1 MLVDASHDKVSGTR
15 RPRHIRRFH
24 VPEEGCRTKL
34 YPTTDEKHH
43 TPWKEHGSRIQEKR
57 VFRVGGGARVKA
69 SRMNTACSATFGD
82 QMNAMGFT
90 QVPTTGIRRPNY
102 GLWVALCG
110 PALRTPGLV

>member
-82 QMNAMGFT
+82 QMMPWVSPRSRLLGSGARIM
-90 QVPTTGIRRPNY
+90 VY
-102 GLWVALCG
+102 GWLFAD
-110 PALRTPGLV
+110 